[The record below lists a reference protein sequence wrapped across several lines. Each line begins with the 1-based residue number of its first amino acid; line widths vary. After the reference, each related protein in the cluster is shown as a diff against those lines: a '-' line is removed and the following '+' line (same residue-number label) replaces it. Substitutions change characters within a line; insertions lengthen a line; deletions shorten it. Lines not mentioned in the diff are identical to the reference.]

1 MTNVC
6 FHWHTAPKPYSTRTF
21 RNHFRVAKSG
31 FWGEFSQVLGGTL
44 GGSASPTTSLTSSLL
59 PSLLL
64 LDPSHRHH
72 PHYRVLVELAL
83 AVHHTVSLGSLD
95 PHALVHLPCHRWLK
109 RFKYL
114 HWKIYMLAFMLY
126 HAVFPEGI
134 LFAFQPQ
141 PICLLLASRVSIV
154 SSLTIIFCAP
164 SSPQAAQTA
173 NSVPWSVPL
182 AIASP
187 SGAREAVI
195 PLSPFLLQRLCLCH
209 RPHHIPS
216 SLNPRNP
223 PKKTKTFSSVYHI
236 LFKTQ
241 THDLRRRV
249 NCRIWGSS
257 MSRAVETVCDGNWSD
272 SDNCMAQ

>member
-1 MTNVC
+1 MLTKEWQMC
-6 FHWHTAPKPYSTRTF
+6 AFIGLASSAPCLSD
-21 RNHFRVAKSG
+21 H
-31 FWGEFSQVLGGTL
+31 VLY
-44 GGSASPTTSLTSSLL
+44 LL
-59 PSLLL
+59 PARLPV
-64 LDPSHRHH
+64 LDPSYWHH
-72 PHYRVLVELAL
+72 DHSSSRRLPWILWSSLPRSPAL
-83 AVHHTVSLGSLD
+83 PSMIEKIQGPSL
-95 PHALVHLPCHRWLK
+95 K
-109 RFKYL
+109 N
-114 HWKIYMLAFMLY
+114 MAFLLNHSY
-126 HAVFPEGI
+126 AVFPEGI
-134 LFAFQPQ
+134 PFTFQPQ
-141 PICLLLASRVSIV
+141 LLFASRVSIV